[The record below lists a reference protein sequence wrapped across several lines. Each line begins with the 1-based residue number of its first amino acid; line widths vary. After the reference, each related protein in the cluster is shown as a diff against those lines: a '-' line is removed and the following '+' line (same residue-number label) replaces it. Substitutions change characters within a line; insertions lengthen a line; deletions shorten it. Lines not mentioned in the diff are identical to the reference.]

1 MTEEMGSRNLKKKAS
16 LTDIAA
22 AAGVSKMTVSRYLNP
37 RKRMEVAS
45 VKRAKIE
52 MAMQKLDYTPNIFA
66 RKRRAIEKYR
76 IGILTS
82 LSKHIMQ
89 SGYHMGLLSG
99 ILDRVFRTGH
109 ELDIFQ
115 LKENFLY
122 NRLEEILSEHGV
134 DGLLIVTW
142 RMDRE
147 LIKLVEKTSPKLP
160 LVVFNDYYPKLNSNI
175 LYVDPREGMKLSVSY
190 LAEKGYRKIGF
201 LTRPS
206 EIIFKEDQKTIK
218 LPSVDGREKLQG
230 FIDAMKEKKLTV
242 RNDWI
247 RECISYKDTDSYN
260 EMKEWI
266 KEGKLPRAI
275 ICAND
280 EMALGAMKALKEAK
294 LWCPEKI
301 ALVGYDDI
309 ERGRVVSPSLTT
321 IRQPLY
327 QMGQESVDVLIEKI
341 EFQDKEPVQR
351 RYVPELIAR
360 QTA

>member
-1 MTEEMGSRNLKKKAS
+1 MTEEYNPENLKKKAS
-16 LTDIAA
+16 LQDIAE

-37 RKRMEVAS
+37 RKRMEVAP

-52 MAMQKLDYTPNIFA
+52 MAIQKLDYTPNIFA
-66 RKRRAIEKYR
+66 RKRRALQKYK

-109 ELDIFQ
+109 ELEIFQ
-115 LKENFLY
+115 LREGKSYRN
-122 NRLEEILSEHGV
+122 LEDVLSEHGV

-142 RMDRE
+142 RMDLE
-147 LIKLVEKTSPKLP
+147 LIDLVEKTSPKLP
-160 LVVFNDYYPKLNSNI
+160 LVIFNDYYSKLNSNI
-175 LYVDPREGMKLSVSY
+175 LYVDPREGMKLAVSY
-190 LAEKGYRKIGF
+190 LAEKGYKKIGF

-206 EIIFKEDQKTIK
+206 EIVFKEDGKTIK
-218 LPSVDGREKLQG
+218 LPSIDGREKLQG
-230 FIDAMKEKKLTV
+230 FLDAMKDKKLTV
-242 RNDWI
+242 RKDWI
-247 RECISYKDTDSYN
+247 RECNSYKDTDCYN
-260 EMKEWI
+260 SMKDWI
-266 KEGKLPRAI
+266 KQGKLPRAI

-294 LWCPEKI
+294 LWSPEKI

-351 RYVPELIAR
+351 KYSPELIVR

>member
-1 MTEEMGSRNLKKKAS
+1 MTEEMSSKHYKKKAS
-16 LTDIAA
+16 LKDIAE

-37 RKRMEVAS
+37 RKRMEVAP

-52 MAMQKLDYTPNIFA
+52 TAIQKVDYTPNIFA

-115 LKENFLY
+115 LKEDQHY
-122 NRLEEILSEHGV
+122 HGLEEVLSEHGV
-134 DGLLIVTW
+134 DGLLIITW
-142 RMDRE
+142 RMDTE
-147 LIKLVEKTSPKLP
+147 LIKLVEKTSAKLP
-160 LVVFNDYYPKLNSNI
+160 LLVFNDFYPGLSGNV

-190 LAEKGYRKIGF
+190 LAEKGYRKMGM
-201 LTRPS
+201 LTRPM
-206 EIIFKEDQKTIK
+206 EIIFKEKGKSIR
-218 LPSVDGREKLQG
+218 LPSIDGREKRQG
-230 FIDAMKEKKLTV
+230 FIEAMKENKLSV
-242 RNDWI
+242 RNEWI
-247 RECISYKDTDSYN
+247 RECSSYKDLDSYN
-260 EMKEWI
+260 EMKAWI

-275 ICAND
+275 VCAND

-294 LWCPEKI
+294 LWCPEKV
-301 ALVGYDDI
+301 ALMGYDDI

-341 EFQDKEPVQR
+341 EFQGKEPVQR
-351 RYVPELIAR
+351 RYAPELIVR